1 MSNLKVAIY
10 TQTFPPKTGGVSTS
24 HFNIYNLLKDSY
36 TIKVFAFNEKESITS
51 DTIVK
56 RSNIK
61 WLSNI
66 LFKVVQIKYKS
77 KSKKSK
83 LACVKFIIDS
93 FIPVLRLNKPLKQF
107 NPDIIIVPDFNIP
120 SYLIFKPKKTK
131 LIWMARHNYFRFRDN
146 ILLEGLDFLDTD
158 IASSMERNAMRKVDA
173 VISPSQYMITSYKDA
188 LYANKPIFCVPNF
201 MEQKVFD
208 VIKEKSTKISVFPKN
223 KKVIYIPSAGSIVKG
238 KRYVFEIIRRLSS
251 TNNDIYFYLSG
262 TIPEDLKLELL
273 PFKNQ
278 IYAPGHINWDD
289 NFINVMQCYM
299 GITPNLEENFSN
311 AILEAQTSGVP
322 FVAFDTGGNKEII
335 IDEETGFIVPYL
347 DMEALL
353 NKITIL
359 LKDTQLQKS
368 FGDNSN
374 SLCAKRFNNKRI
386 KEEYKKVFEQ
396 ITGK

>member
-1 MSNLKVAIY
+1 
-10 TQTFPPKTGGVSTS
+10 
-24 HFNIYNLLKDSY
+24 
-36 TIKVFAFNEKESITS
+36 
-51 DTIVK
+51 
-56 RSNIK
+56 
-61 WLSNI
+61 
-66 LFKVVQIKYKS
+66 
-77 KSKKSK
+77 
-83 LACVKFIIDS
+83 
-93 FIPVLRLNKPLKQF
+93 
-107 NPDIIIVPDFNIP
+107 
-120 SYLIFKPKKTK
+120 
-131 LIWMARHNYFRFRDN
+131 
-146 ILLEGLDFLDTD
+146 
-158 IASSMERNAMRKVDA
+158 
-173 VISPSQYMITSYKDA
+173 
-188 LYANKPIFCVPNF
+188 
-201 MEQKVFD
+201 
-208 VIKEKSTKISVFPKN
+208 
-223 KKVIYIPSAGSIVKG
+223 
-238 KRYVFEIIRRLSS
+238 
-251 TNNDIYFYLSG
+251 LSG